1 MSADA
6 DKICNEV
13 DLRQLE
19 SLLQNITYAKV
30 DRDDIERFGDDN
42 FIKLFRL
49 SQMSIEY
56 LIYTQNYLECLT
68 KTLDLQYKNAYE
80 STHDIQDQIKQ
91 QNALISSLKK
101 ENQIKQKTLA
111 TYKYLMEAP
120 KDGDLSKAMTCKQCS
135 RTFASVHFLRKHY

>member
-1 MSADA
+1 MSADT

-80 STHDIQDQIKQ
+80 STHDI
-91 QNALISSLKK
+91 
-101 ENQIKQKTLA
+101 
-111 TYKYLMEAP
+111 
-120 KDGDLSKAMTCKQCS
+120 
-135 RTFASVHFLRKHY
+135 

>member
-80 STHDIQDQIKQ
+80 STHDIQDQIKVAISGVDAGGDRLIGSIEAFGNRMVGVAIQ
-91 QNALISSLKK
+91 HMEAQWRQMHDAQRHQNSRRGL
-101 ENQIKQKTLA
+101 QIKI
-111 TYKYLMEAP
+111 
-120 KDGDLSKAMTCKQCS
+120 
-135 RTFASVHFLRKHY
+135 